1 MKQSD
6 SLAGGQTLFSLWTS
20 RFASATVLAALAL
33 IAAPAAKAEVWTF
46 DVSGSFQFPE
56 DGFTG
61 TINVDFTNPTNPT
74 VKSMSITV
82 QGLPAYNQSPIL
94 SFAIPGNQAV
104 VEAGDGSLFDVL
116 TLTFTTPDFDTLAS
130 FNGGAIIGGLAVS
143 GLGTGVPEVL
153 LDATGVIALDP
164 SDPPIPAPSDP
175 PTVAVPELSTWA
187 MMLIG
192 LAGLCLAT
200 KGRRA
205 IGFLGGKA

>member
-1 MKQSD
+1 MKRSN
-6 SLAGGQTLFSLWTS
+6 SSAGGRTLFSLWTS

-33 IAAPAAKAEVWTF
+33 IAAPAAKAEVVWTF
-46 DVSGSFQFPE
+46 DVSGSFQFPG

-82 QGLPAYNQSPIL
+82 PGLPAYNQSPIL

-116 TLTFTTPDFDTLAS
+116 TLTFTTPDFGTLAS
-130 FNGGAIIGGLAVS
+130 FNGGTIIGGLAVS

-164 SDPPIPAPSDP
+164 SDPPIPDP
-175 PTVAVPELSTWA
+175 PTLAVPELSTWA

-192 LAGLCLAT
+192 LTGLGLAA
-200 KGRRA
+200 KRRRTL
-205 IGFLGGKA
+205 GFLRGRA

>member
-6 SLAGGQTLFSLWTS
+6 SLAGGQALFSLWTS
-20 RFASATVLAALAL
+20 RFASATVLAVLAL

-130 FNGGAIIGGLAVS
+130 FHGGVIIGGLAVS

-164 SDPPIPAPSDP
+164 SDPPIPDPPDP
-175 PTVAVPELSTWA
+175 PTLAVPELSTWA
-187 MMLIG
+187 MMLLG
-192 LAGLCLAT
+192 LAGLGFAA
-200 KGRRA
+200 KRRRA

>member
-1 MKQSD
+1 MKPSD
-6 SLAGGQTLFSLWTS
+6 SLAGGQTLFSLGTS
-20 RFASATVLAALAL
+20 RFASATVLAVLAL

-74 VKSMSITV
+74 LKSMSITV
-82 QGLPAYNQSPIL
+82 QGLPTYNQSPIL
-94 SFAIPGNQAV
+94 NFAIPGNQAV
-104 VEAGDGSLFDVL
+104 VEAGDGGLFDVL
-116 TLTFTTPDFDTLAS
+116 TLTFTIPDFDTLAS
-130 FNGGAIIGGLAVS
+130 FNGGKIIGGLAVS

-153 LDATGVIALDP
+153 FDATGVIALDP
-164 SDPPIPAPSDP
+164 SEPPIPDP
-175 PTVAVPELSTWA
+175 PDPPPLAVPELSTWA

-192 LAGLCLAT
+192 LAGLGLAA

-205 IGFLGGKA
+205 LGFLRGRA